1 MKAFG
6 WLLLRLNCDNGSVP
20 KRQMI
25 KEEAGALAVA
35 WRAHCLSYIFIKAL
49 VTISSRTWAVVT

>member
-6 WLLLRLNCDNGSVP
+6 WLLLRLNCDNVTVP

-25 KEEAGALAVA
+25 KEEAGALAVDL
-35 WRAHCLSYIFIKAL
+35 RAHCLTL
-49 VTISSRTWAVVT
+49 